1 MNAVWNALADP
12 TRRAILDLLRER
24 PRTSGDLASHF
35 PTTRFATRKHL
46 NALEAAGLVL
56 VRREGRERW
65 NYLNAAPLQMIYERW
80 VTPYQAIWAERATK
94 LKVKLEKGKAMTPS
108 RTATVARVE
117 LEIPIKAP
125 AADVWRALLEDTTLW
140 WPREFY
146 TGAAKGFHIE
156 PRLGG
161 RVYEDWATAATA
173 HGAVSYQV
181 FGLPHPRISLTCR
194 DGNGRG
200 LVSDLRVS
208 MRHLI
213 FTATKAR
220 IDGRALRTLRFSAA
234 GLELAAAEG
243 RRAGDENALRI
254 CPSARA
260 AFTDRVEADDRV
272 PSAPPLGSS
281 CEPVLLLNAYHAA
294 QRSAHLAAPWLIR
307 PCGTRGSRLELEICQ
322 RQLEWSRN

>member
-46 NALEAAGLVL
+46 KALEAAGLVL

-94 LKVKLEKGKAMTPS
+94 LKVKLEKGNAMTPS
-108 RTATVARVE
+108 RTATIARVE
-117 LEIPIKAP
+117 LEILIKAP

-161 RVYEDWATAATA
+161 RVYEDW
-173 HGAVSYQV
+173 GNGNGVVWYQV
-181 FGLPHPRISLTCR
+181 FGLNPGISL
-194 DGNGRG
+194 
-200 LVSDLRVS
+200 DLQGS
-208 MRHLI
+208 M
-213 FTATKAR
+213 AVPY
-220 IDGRALRTLRFSAA
+220 GPALTLLH
-234 GLELAAAEG
+234 LELAAAKAGTTLKISDTTIGAAGHEG
-243 RRAGDENALRI
+243 EAEKAKGWEQIFGEGLKRHVELRMRTRA
-254 CPSARA
+254 
-260 AFTDRVEADDRV
+260 
-272 PSAPPLGSS
+272 
-281 CEPVLLLNAYHAA
+281 
-294 QRSAHLAAPWLIR
+294 
-307 PCGTRGSRLELEICQ
+307 
-322 RQLEWSRN
+322 